1 MKKVKIIQ
9 GVYGASENNRIIP
22 KTKNDTPF
30 LLEEEK
36 AERIVSLGIAEYVEE
51 IENLEDM
58 NFQSLKKLAKEKK
71 VKATGTREEIIERK
85 KLEEYPEL
93 EAIEPD

>member
-51 IENLEDM
+51 IIL
-58 NFQSLKKLAKEKK
+58 SSYVLLILKRYIRVAFFLCS
-71 VKATGTREEIIERK
+71 
-85 KLEEYPEL
+85 
-93 EAIEPD
+93 